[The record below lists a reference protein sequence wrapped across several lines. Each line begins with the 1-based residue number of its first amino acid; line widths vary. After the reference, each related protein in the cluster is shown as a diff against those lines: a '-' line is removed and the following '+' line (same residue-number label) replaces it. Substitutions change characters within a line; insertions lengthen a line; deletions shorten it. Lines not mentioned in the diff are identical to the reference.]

1 MKVWITCVLVLYG
14 MVEVYQWMK
23 HFSLPLPVFILGGAV
38 LAIASNYG
46 KYAGWSFQPQSE
58 ADTKSGK
65 IPSIE
70 ETQKANWTNLNSSSA
85 KPLPKPVSFT
95 IHPATQKEVLHEDL

>member
-23 HFSLPLPVFILGGAV
+23 HFTLPLPVFILGGAV

-46 KYAGWSFQPQSE
+46 KHAGWSFQPQSQAE
-58 ADTKSGK
+58 TKSGNV
-65 IPSIE
+65 PSLE
-70 ETQKANWTNLNSSSA
+70 ETQQTNWATLNSASA
-85 KPLPKPVSFT
+85 KPQPKPVSFT
-95 IHPATQKEVLHEDL
+95 IRPATQKEVIRDDL